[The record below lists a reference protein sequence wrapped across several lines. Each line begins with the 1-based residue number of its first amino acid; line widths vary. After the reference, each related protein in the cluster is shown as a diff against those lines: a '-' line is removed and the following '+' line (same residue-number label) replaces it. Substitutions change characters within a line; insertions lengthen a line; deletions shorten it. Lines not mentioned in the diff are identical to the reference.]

1 MTMKNT
7 VLLLFAATLM
17 ISCEGKKE
25 NTETNEVT
33 ALTVY
38 QEAMKIHDEVM
49 PHMDEMYQLQG
60 KLKKLNDSLRADSV
74 ANASKIAI
82 VREKL
87 SALEAANKD
96 MMNWMH
102 DVQDVPGATVAEG
115 GHEHHSADHAEASAS
130 KGSSDEQLH
139 IQQEQKKRIEEVRVA
154 MEKSIE
160 EAKKVLTN

>member
-1 MTMKNT
+1 MKKIILT
-7 VLLLFAATLM
+7 LVAATLM
-17 ISCEGKKE
+17 ISCESKKE

-49 PHMDEMYQLQG
+49 PRMDEMYQLQG
-60 KLKKLNDSLRADSV
+60 KLKKMNDSLRTDSV

-87 SALEAANKD
+87 SALETANKD
-96 MMNWMH
+96 MMDWMH
-102 DVQDVPGATVAEG
+102 NVKDVPGAAAPA
-115 GHEHHSADHAEASAS
+115 GHENHSSGHSDSSALKES
-130 KGSSDEQLH
+130 PEELLKT
-139 IQQEQKKRIEEVRVA
+139 QQDQKKRIEEVRVA

-160 EAKKVLTN
+160 EAKKLFTN